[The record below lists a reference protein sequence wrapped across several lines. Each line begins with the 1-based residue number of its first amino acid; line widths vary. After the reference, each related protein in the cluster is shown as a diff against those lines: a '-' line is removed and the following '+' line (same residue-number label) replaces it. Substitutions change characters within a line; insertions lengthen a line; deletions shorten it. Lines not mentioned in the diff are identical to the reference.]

1 MMSRLYYGDES
12 NVTIVF
18 TWPMPVKIR
27 HDAHF
32 KKNLKLMTVNNNH
45 GNRLEGESLEY
56 TTS

>member
-12 NVTIVF
+12 NAAIVF

-45 GNRLEGESLEY
+45 GNRLEG
-56 TTS
+56 